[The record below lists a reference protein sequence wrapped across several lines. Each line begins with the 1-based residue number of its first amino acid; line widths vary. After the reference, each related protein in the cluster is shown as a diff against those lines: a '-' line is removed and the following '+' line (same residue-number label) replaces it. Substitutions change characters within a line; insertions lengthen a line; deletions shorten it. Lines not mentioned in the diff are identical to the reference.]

1 MTERS
6 LERGSRCIAPAVSY
20 EKDYFIE
27 SEMIHCFLGGTLLI
41 SKQGN
46 LVKPGVKKSSMKK
59 FTCYLNLYCEYTV
72 ELCLSYDDFVRFLLI
87 KYEQKN
93 QKVNFLT
100 IQKGWTEFFRG

>member
-20 EKDYFIE
+20 EKDNFIE

-87 KYEQKN
+87 KYEQKS
-93 QKVNFLT
+93 QKS
-100 IQKGWTEFFRG
+100 